1 MILLAIIILWI
12 LFKLWLNGSDVFK
25 DNNKNKNKNNL
36 KDDYIKK
43 DIYDSSSFEEEEL
56 EIQLKLLY
64 FQKVQILEY

>member
-25 DNNKNKNKNNL
+25 DNNKNNL

-56 EIQLKLLY
+56 EEDDY
-64 FQKVQILEY
+64 HYEDDD

>member
-25 DNNKNKNKNNL
+25 DKNKNNL

-56 EIQLKLLY
+56 
-64 FQKVQILEY
+64 

>member
-43 DIYDSSSFEEEEL
+43 DIYDSSSFEEEDL
-56 EIQLKLLY
+56 EDDDY
-64 FQKVQILEY
+64 HYEDDD